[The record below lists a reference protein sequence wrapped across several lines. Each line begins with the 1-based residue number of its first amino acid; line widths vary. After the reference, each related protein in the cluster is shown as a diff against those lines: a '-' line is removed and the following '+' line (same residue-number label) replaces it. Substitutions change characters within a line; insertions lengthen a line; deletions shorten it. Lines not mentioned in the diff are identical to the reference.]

1 MYTKLLKYIKRRK
14 AERDFFP
21 HVALKGRKIKS
32 VPLLCMSGHQEY
44 LRSLKNSR
52 LGERG
57 IIIAN
62 GPSLKETPLHRLKN
76 EVTIGCNGIYKLFPD
91 LGFPVAYYMT
101 EDKIQTELR
110 SREIETMSVPLKF
123 AAISN
128 ADSFSFHNDINYFQT
143 VSSWTVEDIESQ
155 QPVETAFSTNFDQFV
170 VLGGTIT
177 YIMLQFAYHLGL
189 NPVYLV
195 GLDHSYGRL
204 SQLYPPGKIEIT
216 PENIDIVRECHFSEE
231 YYNIG
236 DRIGV
241 PHVALQ
247 EAAYRKAR
255 QVYEVAGRKI
265 INVSAESQLE
275 VFQRDDFSKVFGR

>member
-1 MYTKLLKYIKRRK
+1 MKRRK
-14 AERDFFP
+14 AEREFFS
-21 HVALKGRKIKS
+21 HIALKGRKIKS
-32 VPLLCMSGHQEY
+32 APLLRISGHSEY

-57 IIIAN
+57 VIIAN
-62 GPSLKETPLHRLKN
+62 GPSLKETPLHRLKD
-76 EVTIGCNGIYKLFPD
+76 EVTVGCNGIYQLFPE
-91 LGFPVAYYMT
+91 LGFPVTYYMT
-101 EDKIQTELR
+101 EDKVQTELR
-110 SREIETMSVPLKF
+110 SREIETMRGPLKF

-128 ADSFSFHNDINYFQT
+128 ADSFSFDSDINYFQT
-143 VSSWTVEDIESQ
+143 VSSWTNEDIENQ

-177 YIMLQFAYHLGL
+177 YIMLQFAYHIGL

-216 PENIDIVRECHFSEE
+216 YENIGIVRECHFSEE
-231 YYNIG
+231 YYKIG

-247 EAAYRKAR
+247 EAAYKKAKR
-255 QVYEVAGRKI
+255 VYQSAGREI
-265 INVSAESQLE
+265 VNLSAKTQLDI
-275 VFQRDDFSKVFGR
+275 FQKKEFSKVFDV

>member
-1 MYTKLLKYIKRRK
+1 MHAKLLKYMKRRK
-14 AERDFFP
+14 AERKFFS
-21 HVALKGRKIKS
+21 HIALKGRQIRS
-32 VPLLCMSGHQEY
+32 APLLRISGHQEY

-52 LGERG
+52 LGDRG
-57 IIIAN
+57 VVIAN
-62 GPSLKETPLHRLKN
+62 GPSLKETPLHRLKD
-76 EVTIGCNGIYKLFPD
+76 ELTIGCNGIYKLFPE
-91 LGFPVAYYMT
+91 LRFPVTYYMT
-101 EDKIQTELR
+101 EDKVQTELR
-110 SREIETMSVPLKF
+110 SREIEAMRGPLKF

-128 ADSFSFHNDINYFQT
+128 ADSFSFYNDINYFQT
-143 VSSWTVEDIESQ
+143 VSSWDIEDIESQ
-155 QPVETAFSTNFDQFV
+155 QPVETSFSTNFDQFV

-216 PENIDIVRECHFSEE
+216 PENFDLVRECHFSEE
-231 YYNIG
+231 YYSVG

-247 EAAYRKAR
+247 EAAYKKAR
-255 QVYEVAGRKI
+255 QVYEAAGREI
-265 INVSAESQLE
+265 INLSVESQLD
-275 VFQRDDFSKVFGR
+275 VFQKGEFSKVFAE